1 MLRVYGRDGCE
12 SSEPNIRWFYCCCAA
27 ATSQPFVWADGPHDE
42 TRTDVIKVTEMVARG
57 DLERATGCLSKAV
70 NIWGGHILEVQ
81 RWTSSDRSYFDL
93 RFSDCP

>member
-70 NIWGGHILEVQ
+70 NIWGEGAY
-81 RWTSSDRSYFDL
+81 T
-93 RFSDCP
+93 